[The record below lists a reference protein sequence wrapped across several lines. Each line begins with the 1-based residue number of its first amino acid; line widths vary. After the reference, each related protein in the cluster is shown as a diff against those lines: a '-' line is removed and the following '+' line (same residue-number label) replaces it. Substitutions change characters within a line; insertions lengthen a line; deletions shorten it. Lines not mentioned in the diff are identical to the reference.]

1 VVDRTSVTM
10 VLRLIFCLCLL
21 VLNVS
26 LKAQSL
32 YPIMDQNPASLTW
45 KQILLTKSP
54 IRIIYPVGADSLAQV
69 TANYVNQYI
78 QQVGDGM
85 LTSLHPWNILLQNQG
100 IVSNGFVSLYAPRS
114 EFLSTP
120 SQEASL
126 QGTNEWLAL
135 LVSHETRHMYQNE
148 LGRKGI
154 ASFFR
159 TFWGSNGQGL
169 YSNLMIPNWLWE
181 GDAVETETRL
191 NGFGRS
197 RIPQFHMPLNAYLME
212 YGVPHYAKM
221 MGKSYRE
228 FVPNHY
234 VFGQFLSAK
243 LNQGYGNQAI
253 GDLWTQSLKKPRA
266 FAFSNQVKTL
276 TGFGIDEWATHMLQK
291 QLDSLKANILP
302 NTKTVSRLS
311 PEIKK
316 SYTTYDYPILIG
328 PNQVI
333 AIKSGFSSIPS
344 LVSIENSKEKLL
356 SVLGP
361 LYPSGMLSATKQF
374 AVWSEITFHK
384 RWAQKQGARVV
395 MLNLSSGE
403 KTYIDQD
410 QKWICPSISPDN
422 AYLSVLVQTDEGT
435 SRILILDRQSKEIV
449 AQINPVP
456 GSHFLHPRISKEGRL
471 VTVVLQNRSKKIVIY
486 DWQKQKVMTEKS
498 FGAENIASPMLNDSL
513 VYFNRPMHG
522 RDQIAAWNYT
532 SDREYVLSQ
541 SNYGAYS
548 ASELNGQFVYSDYT
562 AKGNRIVSS
571 QLDLSPIAPTR
582 SEVQPY
588 HSTAEVFQTKP
599 YSKLN
604 LINIYSWGPYVGS
617 SGNKLELSVLS
628 RNITNTLQLGA
639 GYQWDANEKT
649 GTEFIRGS
657 FQGWW
662 PVIDFS
668 AQQGGRQTQIY
679 IDRKQPYDS
688 LRTDQWTQ
696 RKFDI
701 GIRLPFNLTHSA
713 FQENV
718 SWSSTFSLFQVDGYD
733 LPKRYRSEAFDGTYT
748 SMTHA
753 LSYNKMLNKSLL
765 DLQSKWGVQLNMY
778 WTGMPFQQSLQGE
791 LLAIQ
796 AKMYLPGLLNH
807 HGFSVRFGYQKEL
820 KGNYNFSSPL
830 IFPRGYAYELFE
842 DMTTYALD
850 YRFPIANMDLHLGRY
865 VYFTRLKGNIF
876 ADGGRGNY
884 TSYGQ
889 VQSQDF
895 QSVGFDFSSQFHVM
909 RFSQSFELGLRGVYK
924 SLTGAMEWYPL
935 VLDIGF

>member
-1 VVDRTSVTM
+1 MVDRTSVTM
-10 VLRLIFCLCLL
+10 VLRFCLCLL
-21 VLNVS
+21 VLSGS

-32 YPIMDQNPASLTW
+32 YPILDQNPASLTW
-45 KQILLTKSP
+45 RQISLTKSP
-54 IRIIYPVGADSLAQV
+54 IRIIYPAGADSLAQV
-69 TANYVNQYI
+69 TANYVNQYM
-78 QQVGDGM
+78 QQVGEGM
-85 LTSLHPWNILLQNQG
+85 LTSLHPWDILLQNQG

-120 SQEASL
+120 SQDAAL
-126 QGTNEWLAL
+126 QGTNDWLAL
-135 LVSHETRHMYQNE
+135 LVSHESRHMYQNE
-148 LGRKGI
+148 LGRKGV

-181 GDAVETETRL
+181 GDAVETETRI

-221 MGKSYRE
+221 MGKSFRE

-243 LNQGYGNQAI
+243 FNEGYGIQAI
-253 GDLWTQSLKKPRA
+253 GDLWTKSLKKPMA
-266 FAFSNQVKTL
+266 FAFSNQVKSL
-276 TGFGIDEWATHMLQK
+276 TGQGIDDWASNRLQK
-291 QLDSLKANILP
+291 HLDSLKASSLENSMA
-302 NTKTVSRLS
+302 VSRLS

-316 SYTTYDYPILIG
+316 SYTTYDYPVLIG
-328 PNQVI
+328 PNHVI
-333 AIKSGFSSIPS
+333 AIKSGFSAIPS

-356 SVLGP
+356 TVLGP
-361 LYPSGMLSATKQF
+361 IYPSGMLSATNQF

-395 MLNLSSGE
+395 ILNLKTGE
-403 KTYIDQD
+403 KTYFDQD
-410 QKWICPSISPDN
+410 QKWICPSISSDN
-422 AYLSVLVQTDEGT
+422 TYVSVLVQTDEGT
-435 SRILILDRQSKEIV
+435 SRILILDRASKSILT
-449 AQINPVP
+449 QINPEP
-456 GSHFLHPRISKEGRL
+456 GSHFLHPRISTDGRL
-471 VTVVLQNRSKKIVIY
+471 VYIVLKNQQKKIVIY
-486 DWQKQKVMTEKS
+486 DWQKQKMVTEKS
-498 FGAENIASPMLNDSL
+498 FGSENIASPVLSDSL
-513 VYFNRPMHG
+513 VYFNRPYHG
-522 RDQIAAWNYT
+522 RDQISAWNYV
-532 SDREYVLSQ
+532 SGHEYIASQ
-541 SNYGAYS
+541 SNFGAYS
-548 ASELNGQFVYSDYT
+548 GSNWKDQLVYSDYT
-562 AKGNRIVSS
+562 AKGNRIVSTKP
-571 QLDLSPIAPTR
+571 QFLSISTNVSDIK
-582 SEVQPY
+582 SEP
-588 HSTAEVFQTKP
+588 STSDVFESKP

-604 LINIYSWGPYVGS
+604 LVNIYSWGPYVGA

-628 RNITNTLQLGA
+628 KNITNTLQLGA

-649 GTEFIRGS
+649 GTQFIRGS
-657 FQGWW
+657 YQGWW
-662 PVIDFS
+662 PVVDFS

-679 IDRKQPYDS
+679 IDRKQPFDS

-696 RKFDI
+696 RKIDV

-748 SMTHA
+748 SMTHS
-753 LSYNKMLNKSLL
+753 LTYQKMLNKSLL
-765 DLQSKWGVQLNMY
+765 DLQSKWGVQANVY

-791 LLAIQ
+791 LIAIQ
-796 AKMYLPGLLNH
+796 AKMFLPGLLNH

-830 IFPRGYAYELFE
+830 IFPRGYAYELFD

-850 YRFPIANMDLHLGRY
+850 YRFPIANMDLHVGRFL
-865 VYFTRLKGNIF
+865 YFTRIKGNVF

-889 VQSQDF
+889 IQSQDF
-895 QSVGFDFSSQFHVM
+895 QSFGFDFSSQFHVM
-909 RFSQSFELGLRGVYK
+909 RFSQSFELGVRGVYK
-924 SLTGAMEWYPL
+924 SLTGSMEWHPL